1 MPFNTRSEQHSI
13 QRRRKLI
20 KDIDLLISD
29 FDKSTI
35 ETSESRKEILKHLK
49 SAKTRAAN
57 EIKELGKL
65 HHMQIINNL
74 RPNAKITKIS
84 DKPFIAIIE

>member
-1 MPFNTRSEQHSI
+1 MLNTKSEQRSI

-35 ETSESRKEILKHLK
+35 ETSESKQEILKLLK
-49 SAKTRAAN
+49 ATKTRAAN

-65 HHMQIINNL
+65 HHMKAINNL

-84 DKPFIAIIE
+84 DKPFITIIE